1 LTISPALLEAVDLR
15 ATFQSPAGDVVEAL
29 SGVAGCFAPGQLTAI
44 IGPSGSGKT
53 TLLHCLSGI
62 VRPTSGGVHYAGS
75 SITEL
80 GESARDKWRRS
91 HCGLVFQDFRLIDE
105 LDPLGN
111 VTLPALFA
119 RFRVPPELES
129 RALSLLDVFGVP
141 RRSGAVSR
149 LSRGEQQRV
158 ALARALLLD
167 PPIVLAD
174 EPTASL
180 DRSNGVAI
188 ADHLKALARAG
199 GKIVICTTH
208 DERVAER
215 ADHVLTLHAGRVADP
230 AGFSSALQGE
240 RA

>member
-1 LTISPALLEAVDLR
+1 
-15 ATFQSPAGDVVEAL
+15 
-29 SGVAGCFAPGQLTAI
+29 
-44 IGPSGSGKT
+44 
-53 TLLHCLSGI
+53 
-62 VRPTSGGVHYAGS
+62 
-75 SITEL
+75 
-80 GESARDKWRRS
+80 
-91 HCGLVFQDFRLIDE
+91 LVFQDFRLIDE

-111 VTLPALFA
+111 VMLPALFS
-119 RFRVPPELES
+119 RFRVPPELKS
-129 RALSLLDVFGVP
+129 RALSLLDEFGVP
-141 RRSGAVSR
+141 RRHGAVSR

-188 ADHLKALARAG
+188 ADHLEALARGG

-215 ADHVLTLHAGRVADP
+215 ADYVLTLHAGRAADA
-230 AGFSSALQGE
+230 AGFSSPMPGA